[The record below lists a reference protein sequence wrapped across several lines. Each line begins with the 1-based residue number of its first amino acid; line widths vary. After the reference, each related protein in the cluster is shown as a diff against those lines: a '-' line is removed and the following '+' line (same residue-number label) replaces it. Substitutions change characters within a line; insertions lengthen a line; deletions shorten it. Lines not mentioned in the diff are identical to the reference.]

1 MRIKTGKGLAL
12 ITALVAGL
20 VSPFGARAQTGG
32 FDNDSREAQ
41 KHGWLF
47 SYQDG
52 LDQAR
57 KLRKPMMLVFRC
69 VP

>member
-1 MRIKTGKGLAL
+1 MVFACLAWF
-12 ITALVAGL
+12 TAG
-20 VSPFGARAQTGG
+20 PARADRGDFNG
-32 FDNDSREAQ
+32 DAREA
-41 KHGWLF
+41 KKYGWLL
-47 SYQDG
+47 SYQEG